1 MFHETV
7 SNGRNAMFV
16 ERIERKFFKDIAPK
30 GIHYIKPVNYGD
42 AQGLVATV
50 YDQMRGEFQLVP
62 PITIHAAVPELLAGV
77 WSMIRE
83 SMVAGPVSREE
94 REAIP
99 AAVSQ
104 INECPF
110 CVEVHS
116 TMLHGGS
123 EHELASAMLAGQDD
137 QIPDSRIGNIAR
149 WALATRS
156 PGAEILRTPPFS
168 MEEAPQLIGTGVA
181 FHYIN
186 RMVNVFMDE
195 SPFTSAPKWLRR
207 IQGLI
212 PRVAGKAIAKRVLGV
227 SVTPG
232 KSLDLL
238 PDAELPPEFLWAKS
252 NPEVA
257 GAWARLSA
265 VTQQAGAD
273 VLSDEVRDLV
283 REHVEFWNGDDPG
296 MSRRWV
302 EDAVAGLGEPDKAAA
317 RLTLLTALA
326 SYQVDER
333 VINEFR
339 QQHPSDAHLI
349 AATAWAS
356 FAAARRVSSWL
367 HPVHQ
372 REEQLANV

>member
-1 MFHETV
+1 M
-7 SNGRNAMFV
+7 NGR
-16 ERIERKFFKDIAPK
+16 
-30 GIHYIKPVNYGD
+30 D
-42 AQGLVATV
+42 ARGLVAIV
-50 YDQMRGEFQLVP
+50 FDQMRREFQLVP
-62 PITIHAAVPELLAGV
+62 PISIHAAVPELLAGV

-83 SMVAGPVSREE
+83 SMVAGHISRAE

-99 AAVSQ
+99 AAVSH

-110 CVEVHS
+110 CVDVHS
-116 TMLHGGS
+116 SMLHGGS
-123 EHELASAMLAGQDD
+123 EHEVARAMLAGQVD
-137 QIPDSRIGNIAR
+137 QLPDSRIGNISR

-168 MEEAPQLIGTGVA
+168 MEEAPELIGTGVA

-195 SPFTSAPKWLRR
+195 SPFTVLPKWLRWTK
-207 IQGLI
+207 GLM

-238 PDAELPPEFLWAKS
+238 PDAELPPEFSWAES
-252 NPEVA
+252 NPAVA

-265 VTQQAGAD
+265 VAEQAGAE

-283 REHVEFWNGDDPG
+283 REHVETWNGDDPG

-302 EDAVAGLGEPDKAAA
+302 EDAVAGLREPDQAAA

-326 SYQVDER
+326 SYQVDQQ
-333 VINEFR
+333 VIHEFR
-339 QQHPSDAHLI
+339 QHYPSDAQLI
-349 AATAWAS
+349 TATAWAS
-356 FAAARRVSSWL
+356 FTAARRISSWL
-367 HPVHQ
+367 HPVLE
-372 REEQLANV
+372 REAQLANV